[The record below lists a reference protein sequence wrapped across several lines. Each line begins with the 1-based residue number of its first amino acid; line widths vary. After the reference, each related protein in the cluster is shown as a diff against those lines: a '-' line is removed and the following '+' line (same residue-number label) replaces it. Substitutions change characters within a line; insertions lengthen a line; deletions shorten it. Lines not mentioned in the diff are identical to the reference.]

1 MTTALD
7 DKLVVAIS
15 SRALF
20 DLEEE
25 NRLFESG
32 DPEGYMRVQLQ
43 RLDTPARPG
52 IAHAM
57 VRKLLRFNE
66 LSHDEFFCT
75 EEAALAGVTFTNTSL
90 TEPLVA
96 LRYFGPEV
104 NPDAPAMGAHRSC

>member
-1 MTTALD
+1 MNFLGQLASTACPSIVRSYHFDMSPTLD

-32 DPEGYMRVQLQ
+32 DPEGYMRVQLE
-43 RLDTPARPG
+43 RLDLPARPG

-66 LSHDEFFCT
+66 DGVERVKVVILSRRPT
-75 EEAALAGVTFTNTSL
+75 
-90 TEPLVA
+90 
-96 LRYFGPEV
+96 
-104 NPDAPAMGAHRSC
+104 